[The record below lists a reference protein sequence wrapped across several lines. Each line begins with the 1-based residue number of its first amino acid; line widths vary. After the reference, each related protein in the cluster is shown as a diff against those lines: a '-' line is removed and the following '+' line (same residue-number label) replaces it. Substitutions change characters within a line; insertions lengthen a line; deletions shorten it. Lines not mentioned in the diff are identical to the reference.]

1 MHRVEEH
8 RFKDDKILKKHS
20 DTKSRILYH
29 FYDASVY
36 IIHTYNIYIY
46 IYFFPPLIYH
56 QPVSIFQR
64 KMTSLDDHVMV
75 DNLEYATSIISR
87 VGNLRKVLRELRN
100 ALREERLNL
109 HQEIEMTILQ
119 KFIDL
124 QRKYDSLAGYLFP
137 PL

>member
-46 IYFFPPLIYH
+46 IFFPPLIYH